1 MEDTQAPY
9 PYLLSIEVQDLRCLR
24 GRQRLNTS
32 RPDGRPARW
41 TVLLGDNGV
50 GKTTLLQAIAFCG
63 PVLPREG
70 YVLFDGDTTEIHAEF
85 LPSMRLDSNTLKRKA
100 RGRGRTRVS
109 SIREKSLLKA
119 NGEQAHEIAMYHA
132 HSADWYATDE
142 NIGVL
147 SWGDDWFTA
156 GPDEDY
162 LVVGYGA
169 SRLMTKQGDSR
180 FSTAK
185 DNPSAVASLFS
196 FDNRLQNAEE
206 WLLKA
211 DYSAKFES
219 PGQERFKT
227 YFAKVK
233 AALQAILPDV
243 QDITIAPPS
252 TVGSQPSV
260 VFHTHYGPASL
271 SQLSLGYQ
279 IVIGWVTDFANRL
292 FERYPDSDNPL
303 AEAALCLIDEIDL
316 HLHPRWQRDVMG
328 YLSNLFPNTQFVVS
342 SHSPLIVLAVADAN
356 IAVLKR
362 EGDHVVIHNDVEEV
376 HNWRVDQVL
385 TSDLFG
391 LKSARSPAVEKLLAE
406 KRGLLRKSTLSE
418 QDKDRVAAIDR
429 ELDANGGLPTGE
441 TEFDR
446 RAMELIR
453 KVGARL
459 EGTSPRDG
467 DDGDQ

>member
-1 MEDTQAPY
+1 MEDTRAPY
-9 PYLLSIEVQDLRCLR
+9 PYLHSIEVQDLRCLR

-63 PVLPREG
+63 PVLPDEG
-70 YVLFDGDTTEIHAEF
+70 LVLFDGDTTEIHAEF
-85 LPSMRLDSNTLKRKA
+85 SPSMSIGGSPPTRKA
-100 RGRGRTRVS
+100 RPRPRPRVS
-109 SIREKSLLKA
+109 SIREKGLIKA

-132 HSADWYATDE
+132 HSPDWYATDE
-142 NIGVL
+142 NVGVL
-147 SWGDDWFTA
+147 SWGSEWIGDVFNDTH
-156 GPDEDY
+156 

-169 SRLMTKQGDSR
+169 SRLMRKQGDVQ
-180 FSTAK
+180 FATST
-185 DNPSAVASLFS
+185 NGPSAVASLFS
-196 FDNRLQNAEE
+196 FDNRLHNAEE
-206 WLLKA
+206 WLLKT

-219 PGQERFKT
+219 PEQPRFKT
-227 YFAKVK
+227 YFAKVTDALK
-233 AALQAILPDV
+233 AVLPDV
-243 QDITIAPPS
+243 QNLSIVPPA
-252 TVGSQPSV
+252 TVGSLPSV
-260 VFHTHYGPASL
+260 VFHTHYGPVPL

-279 IVIGWVTDFANRL
+279 TVIGWVTDFANRL
-292 FERYPDSDNPL
+292 FERYPYSDNPL
-303 AEAALCLIDEIDL
+303 AEPALCLIDEIDL

-342 SHSPLIVLAVADAN
+342 AHSPLIVLAAADAN

-362 EGDHVVIHNDVEEV
+362 EGDHVVIHNDSKEV

-453 KVGARL
+453 RVGARL
-459 EGTSPRDG
+459 ESKLEHDGDG
-467 DDGDQ
+467 DDQ